1 VKPTIPGEV
10 EEKSYEIEA
19 VIDRVKSGD
28 KQAYATIIRQFER
41 QMYTYCYYI
50 LKNHEET
57 EDAVQEIFIRAY
69 ENLHRYSRQ
78 ATFSAWLYKMAFNH
92 MMNIKKKQG
101 RWLKLV
107 HQVKEQQPQIE
118 ISPQESVIEEMLTYL
133 TPEERHILLL
143 KAVEQY
149 SFDEIGDIM
158 GIKPATIRKK
168 YERLRRKLLEYKL
181 NQGGTA
187 HGTFAKSNGVERNGY
202 DRAMDS

>member
-1 VKPTIPGEV
+1 MKPTIPGEV
-10 EEKSYEIEA
+10 EEKESEIEA
-19 VIDRVKSGD
+19 IIVRVKIGD
-28 KQAYATIIRQFER
+28 KQAYEMIIHQFER

-78 ATFSAWLYKMAFNH
+78 ATFSAWLYKMAYHH
-92 MMNIKKKQG
+92 MMNIKKRQG
-101 RWLKLV
+101 RWFELI
-107 HQVKEQQPQIE
+107 HQFKEQHPKIE
-118 ISPQESVIEEMLTYL
+118 ITPTPQESVIEELLTYL

-168 YERLRRKLLEYKL
+168 YERLRRKLMDYKR
-181 NQGGTA
+181 NKGGIV
-187 HGTFAKSNGVERNGY
+187 HGTFAKSN
-202 DRAMDS
+202 

>member
-1 VKPTIPGEV
+1 MD
-10 EEKSYEIEA
+10 EKSNEIEA
-19 VIDRVKSGD
+19 IIDRAKSGD
-28 KQAYATIIRQFER
+28 KQAFEMIIRQFER

-78 ATFSAWLYKMAFNH
+78 ATFSAWLYKMAYHH
-92 MMNIKKKQG
+92 MMNIKKKHG

-107 HQVKEQQPQIE
+107 HQFKEQQPQIE
-118 ISPQESVIEEMLTYL
+118 ISPQESVIEELLTYL

-149 SFDEIGDIM
+149 SFDEIGDVM
-158 GIKPATIRKK
+158 GIKPATVRKK
-168 YERLRRKLLEYKL
+168 YERLRLKLLEYKR
-181 NQGGTA
+181 NKGGIA
-187 HGTFAKSNGVERNGY
+187 HGTFAKSN
-202 DRAMDS
+202 

>member
-1 VKPTIPGEV
+1 VQPTIPGEV
-10 EEKSYEIEA
+10 EERGKAIEA
-19 VIDRVKSGD
+19 VIDRVKNGD
-28 KQAYATIIRQFER
+28 KQAYASIIRQFER

-57 EDAVQEIFIRAY
+57 EDAVQDIFIRAY

-78 ATFSAWLYKMAFNH
+78 VSFSAWLYKMAYNH
-92 MMNIKKKQG
+92 MMNMKKKQG

-107 HQVKEQQPQIE
+107 NEVKAQQPKVE
-118 ISPQESVIEEMLTYL
+118 ISPKESVIEEMLTYL

-168 YERLRRKLLEYKL
+168 YERLRRKLLEHKIHK
-181 NQGGTA
+181 GGNT
-187 HGTFAKSNGVERNGY
+187 HGTFA
-202 DRAMDS
+202 

>member
-1 VKPTIPGEV
+1 MKPTIPGE
-10 EEKSYEIEA
+10 EDEKSNEIEA
-19 VIDRVKSGD
+19 IIDCVKLGD
-28 KQAYATIIRQFER
+28 KQAFEMIIHQFER

-69 ENLHRYSRQ
+69 ENLHQYSRQ
-78 ATFSAWLYKMAFNH
+78 ATFSAWLYKMAYHH

-101 RWLKLV
+101 RWFELI
-107 HQVKEQQPQIE
+107 HQFKEQQPKVQITPT
-118 ISPQESVIEEMLTYL
+118 PQESVIEELLTYL

-168 YERLRRKLLEYKL
+168 YERLRRKLMDYKR
-181 NQGGTA
+181 NKGGIVN
-187 HGTFAKSNGVERNGY
+187 GTFAKSN
-202 DRAMDS
+202 